1 MRWLVF
7 LCLFIWLK
15 PALAYADSDNA
26 ACFTEILDIKA
37 ADATADGG
45 RPEAGQWEHVTLPDD
60 WNWRHTQAADSVWYR
75 LDWQQTCSDTE
86 RQPVALLLRSIITAG
101 EVYVNDHYLW
111 GDEQLVEPLSR
122 SWNMPR
128 YWLLHEGWTHE
139 GLNTLWIRVV
149 GVKGQTL
156 GLGTVVL
163 GDSGSL
169 YKQYEQLWWRNRT
182 LYVANIIVSG
192 VIGILFFC
200 IWIVRR
206 EQTAYGWYAFSS
218 LFWVVFISNTLVT
231 TPFPW
236 PDTLTAAKV
245 NAIALML
252 SISCFCMFTFR
263 FGLQR
268 LKHVERVLWL
278 ITAALSIALLL
289 TPDYYL
295 IYVQI
300 VTLLVATAIFLLNCL
315 QFPVYALHTRIR
327 EHFMLATC
335 LLVLFGATLHDFLM
349 IFNLIPA
356 QYPIFPYTN
365 IAITFCLSGILGLR
379 HAHNVRRI
387 EQFNV
392 ELADSVAKARAELA
406 TTLER
411 EYALALTNTRLRD
424 RLDIAHD
431 LHDGIG
437 GSLVH
442 MMASVEQGNG
452 PVNRPQV
459 VSMLKL
465 IRDDLRQTIDSNSSP
480 SIKVP
485 ATPLEWIAPLR
496 HRFTALFDE
505 LGIRS
510 AWTFPD
516 QWKTPPNTLQCLALT
531 RIVEEALTN
540 VVKHSQASEVT
551 VTLDHD
557 KQCHLRLEIEDDGI
571 GFDVEAVRQASI
583 SIGMRSMTTRIER
596 VGGLFSASS
605 RPGQTQLKITV
616 ITDVNIEKA
625 TDKSRIR

>member
-26 ACFTEILDIKA
+26 ACFAEILDVKA
-37 ADATADGG
+37 AEATADGG

-60 WNWRHTQAADSVWYR
+60 WNWRHSQAAHSVWYR
-75 LDWQQTCSDTE
+75 IDWQQTCSATE

-149 GVKGQTL
+149 GVKGQSL
-156 GLGTVVL
+156 GLGTVAL
-163 GDSGSL
+163 GESGSL

-268 LKHVERVLWL
+268 LRHLERVLWL
-278 ITAALSIALLL
+278 TTASLITALLL
-289 TPDYYL
+289 TTDYYL

-300 VTLLVATAIFLLNCL
+300 VTFLVATAIFLLNCL
-315 QFPVYALHTRIR
+315 QFPVYALRTRLR

-349 IFNLIPA
+349 IFKFIPA

-406 TTLER
+406 TTLQR

-452 PVNRPQV
+452 PVHRPQV

-510 AWTFPD
+510 EWTFPD

-540 VVKHSQASEVT
+540 VVKHSQASKVT
-551 VTLDHD
+551 VSLDHD
-557 KQCHLRLEIEDDGI
+557 KQDHLRLEIEDDGI
-571 GFDVEAVRQASI
+571 GFDVEAVRQANI

-596 VGGLFSASS
+596 VGGVLSASS
-605 RPGQTQLKITV
+605 KPGHTQLKIIV
-616 ITDVNIEKA
+616 ITDENIEKA
-625 TDKSRIR
+625 LNKSRT